1 MYKMSGKEEGFW
13 RHKAYFVQM
22 RKRRK
27 TARKVI
33 KAYKVVNSKL
43 REFQRR
49 KGTACYKT
57 VTQSVYHIYIAY
69 LFFSKRS

>member
-13 RHKAYFVQM
+13 RHKVYFVQM

-27 TARKVI
+27 MAIKVI

-43 REFQRR
+43 TEFQRR

-57 VTQSVYHIYIAY
+57 VTQSVYHIHIAY